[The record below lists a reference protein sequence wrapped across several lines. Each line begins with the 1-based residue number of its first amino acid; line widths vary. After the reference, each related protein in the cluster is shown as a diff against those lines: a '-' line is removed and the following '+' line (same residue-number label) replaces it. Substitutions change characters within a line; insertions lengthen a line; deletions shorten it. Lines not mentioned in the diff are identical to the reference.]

1 MSYDYAERMP
11 IEFDNESKRQDSS
24 VPKAKSGPAISF
36 SQDKALSNTGKASTV
51 SWILI
56 LMVLLPG
63 AGVLIGIS
71 QIQEARASASRGKPW
86 SAAHVQSLYFATIF
100 GLLFTIGF
108 GILLI

>member
-1 MSYDYAERMP
+1 MSYDYAEGMP
-11 IEFDNESKRQDSS
+11 VEFNNESKRPESS
-24 VPKAKSGPAISF
+24 VPKANSGPAISF

-56 LMVLLPG
+56 LMVLFPG
-63 AGVLIGIS
+63 VGVLIGIF

-86 SAAHVQSLYFATIF
+86 SAAHTQSLYFATIV

-108 GILLI
+108 GLLLV